1 MIPNYEAEVKAAIQ
15 KYPDAFAHA
24 HVEGDPR
31 RHEFIQLL
39 ATDLQAIAPHS
50 LYRVACNGK
59 RGDPDNLSMDA
70 VNILC
75 TAAESDGRT
84 PDNRPCVVVDV
95 IAHAGAKPPYS
106 GSNPAPTAAWT
117 VYKTRVEGSGA
128 HVDPLAHAPDPPP
141 PPSSSFPYPDEATAG
156 SKFKDRVKA
165 AYQAVG
171 RSFPDPFDAE
181 AYFHFSRYGY
191 SCNEMPE
198 PEAANK
204 HITELRSALGA
215 PPELK
220 D

>member
-1 MIPNYEAEVKAAIQ
+1 MIPNYLRDVEAARSDYAEAW
-15 KYPDAFAHA
+15 AHA
-24 HVEGDPR
+24 HVDGDPR
-31 RHEFIQLL
+31 RHEFIKLL
-39 ATDLQAIAPHS
+39 ARDLHAIDPH
-50 LYRVACNGK
+50 VALNGK

-84 PDNRPCVVVDV
+84 PDQRPCVVVDV

-106 GSNPAPTAAWT
+106 GSNSAPTAAWN

-128 HVDPLAHAPDPPP
+128 HVDPAVHAPDPPP
-141 PPSSSFPYPDEATAG
+141 PSSSSFPYPDEATAG

-171 RSFPDPFDAE
+171 RTFPDPFDAD
-181 AYFHFSRYGY
+181 AYFHFSRYGF
-191 SCNEMPE
+191 SCHEMPE
-198 PEAANK
+198 TEAAAK
-204 HITELRSALGA
+204 HIAELRSALGA
-215 PPELK
+215 PPEPK